1 MDLTDYFISFGVVVY
16 DFVDTNCPYTGD
28 MRNRRTKST
37 LLLFTVS
44 RINNIGVTGVTMRE
58 NDHDMQT
65 QIDYEHVP
73 DDVWERGFQSS
84 SLILTPIENSTDSS
98 SLGIQGVVTEA
109 MYLGYKIG
117 FLNTRD
123 WN

>member
-84 SLILTPIENSTDSS
+84 SLILTPIEKGTDSS

>member
-1 MDLTDYFISFGVVVY
+1 
-16 DFVDTNCPYTGD
+16 
-28 MRNRRTKST
+28 
-37 LLLFTVS
+37 
-44 RINNIGVTGVTMRE
+44 MRE

-98 SLGIQGVVTEA
+98 SLDIQGVVTEA